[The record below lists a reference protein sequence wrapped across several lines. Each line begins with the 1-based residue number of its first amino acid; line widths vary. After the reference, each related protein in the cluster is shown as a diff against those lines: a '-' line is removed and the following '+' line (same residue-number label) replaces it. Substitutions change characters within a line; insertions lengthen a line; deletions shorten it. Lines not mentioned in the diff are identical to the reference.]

1 MLRKEK
7 KEKEFLK
14 KDGVMIPSNLLNR
27 PFLPIATERL
37 TLRPLQK
44 RDEVLMSHLLNDKDI
59 TERLQRVPHPYA
71 LQDAETFIAYAHRSM
86 AEGNCVILAIVR
98 RSDQQFMGIISSEGE
113 LGLWLG
119 KPYWG
124 QGYGAEAMG
133 ALVHFCF
140 HVLKQKELKA
150 SAFKTNTAS
159 RRIFEKLR
167 FREVGTKEASSRA
180 FEGTREAVCYAFS
193 CHDFITRYH
202 AVKRPL
208 VWVVAAVLINEKGEM
223 LISERPQGKAL
234 PGVWELPGGK
244 MEPGETPEISLIRE
258 LQEELGIQVREEDLE
273 PLTFAS
279 YRYDTFHMIMPLYLC
294 HKWEGA
300 PHGVEGQNLR
310 WVTYADLATTPLPAA
325 DILPTH
331 RLADVL
337 KERRI
342 WSF

>member
-1 MLRKEK
+1 MLRKGK

-37 TLRPLQK
+37 TLRPL
-44 RDEVLMSHLLNDKDI
+44 RAEDAALMLHLLKDKDI
-59 TERLQRVPHPYA
+59 AERLQRVPYPYA
-71 LQDAETFIAYAHRSM
+71 LQDAETLIAFAHQSM
-86 AEGNCVILAIVR
+86 TEGKCVILAIVR
-98 RSDQQFMGIISSEGE
+98 RSDQQFMGVVGSEGE
-113 LGLWLG
+113 LGFWLG

-124 QGYGAEAMG
+124 QGYGTEAMG

-150 SAFKTNTAS
+150 SALKTNAAS
-159 RRIFEKLR
+159 HRIFEKLG
-167 FREVGTKEASSRA
+167 FREVGTKEVSSKA
-180 FEGTREAVCYAFS
+180 FEGMRKAVSYAFS
-193 CHDFITRYH
+193 FHDFITRYH
-202 AVKRPL
+202 AMERPL
-208 VWVVAAVLINEKGEM
+208 VWVVAAVLINEKREM
-223 LISERPQGKAL
+223 LISERPEGKAL

-244 MEPGETPEISLIRE
+244 MEPGETPEVSLIRE
-258 LQEELGIQVREEDLE
+258 LQEELGIQVQEEDLE

-279 YRYDTFHMIMPLYLC
+279 YRYDTFHMILPLYLC
-294 HKWEGA
+294 HKWEGT
-300 PHGVEGQNLR
+300 PHGAEGQNLR

-337 KERRI
+337 KERRV
-342 WSF
+342 W